1 MTLHEIIKE
10 RGLKKEF
17 VIKKSGIPR
26 NRFYCDQDK
35 LYKFSQEELITLA
48 RIIGVDEEVLT
59 ELALKKK

>member
-26 NRFYCDQDK
+26 NRFYCDQKK
-35 LYKFSQEELITLA
+35 LYKFSVSELEKLA
-48 RIIGVDEEVLT
+48 SIIGVNKEVLMD
-59 ELALKKK
+59 LALRK